1 MRTKRKVSALLVA
14 GAMLF
19 TLCAP
24 FAFAEEGAGE
34 VTDTG
39 PAANTFA
46 LARAG
51 DTYLDENGVDQ
62 PIPDGVIEVTDRTTS
77 LGDGWYIVRGT
88 VGDINLIPMSVAG
101 TVHLILADS

>member
-19 TLCAP
+19 SLCAP

-34 VTDTG
+34 VKDTG

-51 DTYLDENGVDQ
+51 DTYLDENGVVQ
-62 PIPDGVIEVTDRTTS
+62 TVPGGVVEVTDRTTG
-77 LGDGWYIVRGT
+77 LGDGW
-88 VGDINLIPMSVAG
+88 
-101 TVHLILADS
+101 